1 MTARREWHA
10 NGVSWRVI
18 PHSGALQA
26 TWDTGAG
33 YVSRVFY
40 GYTRREA
47 ARLVADLRRRH
58 RFGVAYG
65 DLGSGRFRGL
75 VVRSVES

>member
-18 PHSGALQA
+18 PHSGGLVAE
-26 TWDTGAG
+26 WIDG
-33 YVSRVFY
+33 YYRSRTFY

-47 ARLVADLRRRH
+47 ARLVAAERRA
-58 RFGVAYG
+58 GAA
-65 DLGSGRFRGL
+65 
-75 VVRSVES
+75 

>member
-10 NGVSWRVI
+10 AGVSWRVN
-18 PHSGALQA
+18 PAGALVA

-33 YVSRVFY
+33 YVSLVY
-40 GYTRREA
+40 DGYTRREA

-65 DLGSGRFRGL
+65 DPGSGRFRGM